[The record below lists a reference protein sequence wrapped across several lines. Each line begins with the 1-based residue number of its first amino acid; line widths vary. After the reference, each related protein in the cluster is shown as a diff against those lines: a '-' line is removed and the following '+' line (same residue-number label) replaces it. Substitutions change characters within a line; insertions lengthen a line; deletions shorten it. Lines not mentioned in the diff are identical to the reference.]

1 VEQGGEQHGEEDGGA
16 HRGFRYT
23 PFAMTETLSLK
34 EARRIALAAQGLA
47 GRRPAG
53 PVGAA
58 RLARETGRL
67 AIHQID
73 SVSVLARAHYLPLF
87 SRLGDYP
94 RAALDEAAWGR
105 KRRLFEYW
113 AHEASLLPLD
123 LHPVLRWRM
132 QQADGGQGMWSRM
145 RAFAGERRGEA
156 MAVLERIR
164 AEGPLAASDFK
175 EQRSKSG
182 WWEWSDAKTA
192 LEWLF
197 WAGHATTATRRGSF
211 ERVYDLPERVLPASV
226 LSLPTPAKADAQRA
240 LLERSARALG
250 IATAADLRDYFRLKP
265 EADARIGELVEQGLL
280 RPLRVEGWRQAAFL
294 HAAAKRPRRVDAAAL
309 LVPFD
314 PLIWDRARVERLFGI
329 RYRIEIYTP
338 PDKRV
343 HGYYVLPF
351 LCGESIAARV
361 DLKADRQAGLLRV
374 QSAWA
379 EPGAPADAPER
390 LADELKLMARWL
402 GLEGVR
408 VAERGDL
415 GPVLAAVVGS

>member
-1 VEQGGEQHGEEDGGA
+1 
-16 HRGFRYT
+16 
-23 PFAMTETLSLK
+23 MTETLSLK

-182 WWEWSDAKTA
+182 WWEW
-192 LEWLF
+192 
-197 WAGHATTATRRGSF
+197 
-211 ERVYDLPERVLPASV
+211 
-226 LSLPTPAKADAQRA
+226 
-240 LLERSARALG
+240 
-250 IATAADLRDYFRLKP
+250 
-265 EADARIGELVEQGLL
+265 
-280 RPLRVEGWRQAAFL
+280 
-294 HAAAKRPRRVDAAAL
+294 
-309 LVPFD
+309 
-314 PLIWDRARVERLFGI
+314 
-329 RYRIEIYTP
+329 
-338 PDKRV
+338 
-343 HGYYVLPF
+343 
-351 LCGESIAARV
+351 
-361 DLKADRQAGLLRV
+361 
-374 QSAWA
+374 
-379 EPGAPADAPER
+379 
-390 LADELKLMARWL
+390 
-402 GLEGVR
+402 
-408 VAERGDL
+408 
-415 GPVLAAVVGS
+415 